1 MKQTIKSFLMFL
13 SVILT
18 FFSFQL
24 SLTLFYFTLK
34 GQYAAL
40 IAALCTDMH
49 KHIPS
54 LLFFI
59 KKKFHI

>member
-1 MKQTIKSFLMFL
+1 MKQTIKSFRMFL

-24 SLTLFYFTLK
+24 SLTLFYFILK

-40 IAALCTDMH
+40 IAALCTDTH

-54 LLFFI
+54 PLFFI